1 METTTR
7 TLLYEGLAK
16 CLTSEPPVSVKD
28 EVYKISAYVDQHEI
42 EGGPSGYSP
51 CVEVRHTDGRY
62 RGEIST
68 CKEFDSPEK
77 VLAAIK
83 GDWLLVDKT
92 PTQEEFDPVNH
103 PQHYASGSL
112 ECIDWI
118 ESMLTAEEFRGY
130 LKGNVLKYV
139 WRHEDKGKP
148 AQDLSKAIWYLERL
162 KDGYSGKELN

>member
-7 TLLYEGLAK
+7 TLLYSGLAK
-16 CLTSEPPVSVKD
+16 CLANDPPVAVKD
-28 EVYKISAYVDQHEI
+28 EVYKISAYVVRYEI
-42 EGGPSGYSP
+42 GGGPSGYSP
-51 CVEVRHTDGRY
+51 CVEVMHTDGRY
-62 RGEIST
+62 KGEIST

-77 VLAAIK
+77 VLAAIES
-83 GDWLLVDKT
+83 DWLLIDKS
-92 PTQEEFDPVNH
+92 PEQEEFDPVTH

-148 AQDLSKAIWYLERL
+148 AQDLSKAIWYLEKL
-162 KDGYSGKELN
+162 KEGYSEKE

>member
-1 METTTR
+1 METEAR
-7 TLLYEGLAK
+7 TLLYSGLAK
-16 CLTSEPPVSVKD
+16 CLTSDPPVTEKD
-28 EVYKISAYVDQHEI
+28 EVYRISAYVVRYET
-42 EGGPSGYSP
+42 EGEPPGYSP
-51 CVEVRHTDGRY
+51 FVEVLYLDGRY
-62 RGEIST
+62 KGDIAT
-68 CKEFDSPEK
+68 TKNFDSTEK
-77 VLAAIK
+77 VLAAIEN
-83 GDWLLVDKT
+83 DWLLVDKT
-92 PTQEEFDPVNH
+92 PGQEDFDPVNH

-162 KDGYSGKELN
+162 KDRYSGKELN